1 MFISEAQMPEASEK
15 RNINIVTTNDYFF
28 TSTQNYFKL
37 SMLWIYFISLL
48 LLLLFVYI
56 PQAADIF
63 ILLFSLWL
71 SSNIFDCLLV
81 PPDPRDKEFLFR
93 PALDRK
99 PRCLGNRHSFLP
111 QKSCEKSACVTFA

>member
-1 MFISEAQMPEASEK
+1 MPEASEK
-15 RNINIVTTNDYFF
+15 RNINIVTINDYFF

-71 SSNIFDCLLV
+71 SSNILIACWSRQIPETRNSFSGQLWTGSQGAWATDTASC
-81 PPDPRDKEFLFR
+81 PRKAAKNQ
-93 PALDRK
+93 P
-99 PRCLGNRHSFLP
+99 
-111 QKSCEKSACVTFA
+111 V